1 MVIGNGLTLQH
12 NFFEHVFCFACLCW
26 ALASGHCVALAVKT
40 STVQVAIGN
49 GIGRMCLLRGHY
61 LLCVLDFI
69 CEPMLGHIASGFA
82 AAQWKPQVPAMPRMR
97 WKTRPGAIGPQA
109 PICQCSRM
117 KGWLR
122 SASVS
127 MARSGCPSRPLSVQW
142 QRPISWVCAEPGQGP
157 KRQ

>member
-1 MVIGNGLTLQH
+1 MLVLGIGQWTLCGTCR
-12 NFFEHVFCFACLCW
+12 E
-26 ALASGHCVALAVKT
+26 T
-40 STVQVAIGN
+40 STVQVAIGS

-69 CEPMLGHIASGFA
+69 CELMLGHIASGFA
-82 AAQWKPQVPAMPRMR
+82 AAQWKAQVPAMARMR
-97 WKTRPGAIGPQA
+97 WKTTTGAIGPQA

-127 MARSGCPSRPLSVQW
+127 MARSSG
-142 QRPISWVCAEPGQGP
+142 SWRSTQGVAAA
-157 KRQ
+157 RAHSTQGD